1 MDAHDI
7 FKKLTRGTNLNLK
20 KAIQVQH
27 TKVLTTPVKN
37 EPTSEESIQPSRIDR
52 GKKKL
57 SKMRL
62 AALKQEEV
70 NHLRNQERISVTGP
84 NIPDPLRTF
93 EDLKSVYGLST
104 VLVDNLLHSGYT
116 SPTPIQSQAIPLML
130 QGRQLLACAPTGSGK
145 TAAFLVPVFHHLGRP
160 KHSGIRAVIVSP
172 TRELARQ
179 TLRECQ
185 RLSEGTALRCH
196 LVKKAPTV
204 ARSSNQYAVPKCDLL
219 ITTPNRLVYLLKQ
232 DPPAISLTS
241 CLYSFS
247 SSPSWAVRVDSARC
261 RAATKKG
268 VERGRARRATFSL
281 YYDSVE
287 WLVVDESDKL
297 FESGAKG
304 FRDQLAT
311 IYNACDSTTLK
322 RAMFSATSTP
332 DVARW
337 ARKNLTDL
345 ALVTVGHR
353 NSAAEQ
359 VEQELLFVG
368 SEAGKLVAF
377 RNLVHQ
383 GLKPPVLV
391 FVQSKERAKELFT
404 ELIYEGINVD
414 VIHADRTQLQR
425 DNVVRSF
432 REGRIWVLICTELM
446 GRGIDFKGVNLVVNY
461 DFPSSAISYIHRIGT
476 CFSAKT
482 GRAGQ
487 PGKAITFFTQDDS
500 VNLRSIAYL
509 VQESGGNIP
518 EYMLGLKRPSKRT
531 RRQLESHALQRES
544 ISTTPSYQQD
554 KERKQLAFRKKRRNH
569 APETYSRK
577 IKKPSGQ
584 N

>member
-27 TKVLTTPVKN
+27 TKVPTTPVKN
-37 EPTSEESIQPSRIDR
+37 EPPSEESIQPSRIDR

-145 TAAFLVPVFHHLGRP
+145 TAAFLVPVFHHLGCP

-204 ARSSNQYAVPKCDLL
+204 TRSSKQYAVPKCDLL

-232 DPPAISLTS
+232 DPPAISLT
-241 CLYSFS
+241 
-247 SSPSWAVRVDSARC
+247 
-261 RAATKKG
+261 
-268 VERGRARRATFSL
+268 
-281 YYDSVE
+281 SVE

-461 DFPSSAISYIHRIGT
+461 DFPSSAISYIHRIGR
-476 CFSAKT
+476 T

-518 EYMLGLKRPSKRT
+518 EYMLGLKRPSKRV

-554 KERKQLAFRKKRRNH
+554 KERKQLAFRKKRRNQ
-569 APETYSRK
+569 APETYPRK
-577 IKKPSGQ
+577 IKKPSTQ
-584 N
+584 Q

>member
-1 MDAHDI
+1 
-7 FKKLTRGTNLNLK
+7 
-20 KAIQVQH
+20 
-27 TKVLTTPVKN
+27 
-37 EPTSEESIQPSRIDR
+37 
-52 GKKKL
+52 
-57 SKMRL
+57 MRL

-196 LVKKAPTV
+196 LVKKALTV
-204 ARSSNQYAVPKCDLL
+204 TRSSKQYAVPKCDLL

-241 CLYSFS
+241 
-247 SSPSWAVRVDSARC
+247 
-261 RAATKKG
+261 
-268 VERGRARRATFSL
+268 
-281 YYDSVE
+281 VE

-311 IYNACDSTTLK
+311 IYNACNSTTLK

-353 NSAAEQ
+353 
-359 VEQELLFVG
+359 
-368 SEAGKLVAF
+368 
-377 RNLVHQ
+377 
-383 GLKPPVLV
+383 
-391 FVQSKERAKELFT
+391 
-404 ELIYEGINVD
+404 
-414 VIHADRTQLQR
+414 
-425 DNVVRSF
+425 
-432 REGRIWVLICTELM
+432 
-446 GRGIDFKGVNLVVNY
+446 
-461 DFPSSAISYIHRIGT
+461 
-476 CFSAKT
+476 
-482 GRAGQ
+482 
-487 PGKAITFFTQDDS
+487 
-500 VNLRSIAYL
+500 
-509 VQESGGNIP
+509 
-518 EYMLGLKRPSKRT
+518 
-531 RRQLESHALQRES
+531 
-544 ISTTPSYQQD
+544 
-554 KERKQLAFRKKRRNH
+554 
-569 APETYSRK
+569 
-577 IKKPSGQ
+577 
-584 N
+584 

>member
-1 MDAHDI
+1 MEEKVERKRSLGRRRIQISDDSKERRK
-7 FKKLTRGTNLNLK
+7 FWKLKEAEDGVHWRSKFTDKRNRP
-20 KAIQVQH
+20 V
-27 TKVLTTPVKN
+27 VPTTTVKN
-37 EPTSEESIQPSRIDR
+37 EPTSEESIQPSSIHR

-62 AALKQEEV
+62 AALKQEEAC
-70 NHLRNQERISVTGP
+70 P

-116 SPTPIQSQAIPLML
+116 LPTPIQSQAIPLML

-204 ARSSNQYAVPKCDLL
+204 ARSSQYAVPKCDLL

-232 DPPAISLTS
+232 DPPAISLT
-241 CLYSFS
+241 
-247 SSPSWAVRVDSARC
+247 
-261 RAATKKG
+261 
-268 VERGRARRATFSL
+268 
-281 YYDSVE
+281 SVE

-353 NSAAEQ
+353 NSAAQQ

-391 FVQSKERAKELFT
+391 FVQSKDRAKELFT

-414 VIHADRTQLQR
+414 VIHADRTQQQR

-432 REGRIWVLICTELM
+432 REGKIWVLICTELM
-446 GRGIDFKGVNLVVNY
+446 GRG
-461 DFPSSAISYIHRIGT
+461 R
-476 CFSAKT
+476 T

-487 PGKAITFFTQDDS
+487 SGKAVTFFTQDDS

-518 EYMLGLKRPSKRT
+518 EYMLGLKRPSKRA
-531 RRQLESHALQRES
+531 RRQLESHALERES
-544 ISTTPSYQQD
+544 ISTTPCYQQD
-554 KERKQLAFRKKRRNH
+554 KERKQLAFRKKRRNQ
-569 APETYSRK
+569 APETSSRK
-577 IKKPSGQ
+577 KKKPSTQ
-584 N
+584 Q